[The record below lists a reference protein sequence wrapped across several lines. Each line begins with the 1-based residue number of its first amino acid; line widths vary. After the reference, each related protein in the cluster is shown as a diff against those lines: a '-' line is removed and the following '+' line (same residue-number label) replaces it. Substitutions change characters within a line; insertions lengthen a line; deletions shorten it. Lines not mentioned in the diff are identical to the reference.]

1 MSKIEYKSRSY
12 HDVDSVLP
20 TNEKGESAFERNV
33 RDYVAQYKE
42 RFGSM
47 PRKARGANPEGV
59 VKDIAFN
66 LKNIV
71 QAYETVRRGT
81 FEDAPRNISLG
92 QYIAERYG
100 IATDKDGTLDGLFRF
115 LGLPDKQHMTLSS
128 LHEATSM
135 RFASIPEYNESF
147 RWLISETILDPIRV
161 ILLQRGVW
169 RQLIQSA
176 ETVANDTIVAPLF
189 KRPSGRWQQLREGAQ
204 IKAGKIEMTETRV
217 QLKTIATGIEIT
229 DQVARN
235 IAINIL
241 QEYIGGMASIEL
253 DDRLT
258 YDCVQTILNGN
269 DPAGSD
275 AASIVGVQSAG
286 VLDYDTDWLPLVIKM
301 ITLGMRPEVVLGDS
315 LMITEVMTLPE
326 FKGFDGTAK
335 LANVTLDRG
344 IRALMPSEYA
354 VIPTGAMPAKGVG
367 GGKLLFIDPMATI
380 SHYTSKP
387 LSMETARIVEK
398 LSSFHQINMTTGFL
412 KKRVDSS
419 FVLDTSVTYAA
430 NPFPAEYD
438 SETLQRE
445 GYDK

>member
-1 MSKIEYKSRSY
+1 MTKIAYNSRPY
-12 HDVDSVLP
+12 HDVTNVLP
-20 TNEKGESAFERNV
+20 NGEKGEKAFERNM
-33 RDYVAQYKE
+33 REYLEQYKAQ
-42 RFGSM
+42 FGSL
-47 PRKARGANPEGV
+47 PRKAHGSEPEGAIA
-59 VKDIAFN
+59 DIVRN
-66 LKNIV
+66 LKHIV
-71 QAYETVRRGT
+71 QGYEAVRKGN
-81 FEDAPRNISLG
+81 FQDAPRNISLG

-100 IATDKDGTLDGLFRF
+100 IATDKNGTLEGIFRF
-115 LGLPDKQHMTLSS
+115 LGLPDKQNMTLSS
-128 LHEATSM
+128 LYESSSMQFAT
-135 RFASIPEYNESF
+135 IPEYNESF

-161 ILLQRGVW
+161 MLLQRGIW

-176 ETVANDTIVAPLF
+176 ETVANDTVIAPIF

-204 IKAGKIEMTETRV
+204 IKSGKLEFTETRV

-229 DQVARN
+229 DQIARN
-235 IAINIL
+235 IAVNIL
-241 QEYIGGMASIEL
+241 QEYIGMMASIEL

-258 YDCVQTILNGN
+258 YDCVHTILNGN

-275 AASIVGVQSAG
+275 AASIIGVQSAG
-286 VLDYDTDWLPLVIKM
+286 VLDYDDDWLPLVIKM
-301 ITLGMRPEVVLGDS
+301 ITLGMRPEVVLGDAT
-315 LMITEVMTLPE
+315 MITEVMSLPE

-344 IRALMPSEYA
+344 IRALMPSEYS
-354 VIPTGAMPAKGVG
+354 VVPTGAMPAAGGG
-367 GGKLLFIDPMATI
+367 GGKLLFIDPMATV

-419 FVLDTSVTYAA
+419 FVLDTSITYAL
-430 NPFPAEYD
+430 NPFPAEYN
-438 SETLQRE
+438 SELLQRE